1 MNYYFQRERG
11 RLLKLEHTFQKFIK
25 SVSDHFN
32 GFIIFHTRSYNNTHF
47 LLLYLLCLRCLHVR
61 QHVSKAL
68 PQKAQLKIPQETC
81 LELCLFKITYHYRVN
96 SMRSKCT
103 LLGTCYLDSCDM
115 QSLMQEHFT
124 ENSSSSAR
132 GWSKTISS
140 VFLLGITGI
149 TMLTDKYL
157 TSTAK

>member
-1 MNYYFQRERG
+1 MPPP
-11 RLLKLEHTFQKFIK
+11 
-25 SVSDHFN
+25 
-32 GFIIFHTRSYNNTHF
+32 IFNTHF

-115 QSLMQEHFT
+115 QSQMQEHFT

-157 TSTAK
+157 TSTAKWITYYWTLHNVKLMWLLSSLSLQSKTDATV